1 MGRGTDLSP
10 RKKALVACM
19 LDQGESSQR
28 EIAKKLKISQKSVS
42 RVKVSVQEETPL
54 SPDRKGKCVRKSKFS
69 PRLLR
74 KMVQIAKTNRR
85 ATSREICEKL
95 KEYGTEVSPSIVRRR
110 LCAEGLPAR
119 RPRKKAKLT
128 PAMAK
133 KRILWAKDMQEK
145 FQNNWNKVV
154 FSDESIFSVG
164 EESGQY
170 VRRTTSEMFD
180 PKIKSAHR
188 TKSDCGDFGWG
199 DLSGPATTDELKH
212 ILSKVIF
219 ADLKDKHNILYILD
233 KVAILESQIIEI
245 AMGRSEEAL
254 SLALGS
260 SYDVVN
266 SNGLQILPIR
276 PKAIDLAQVTF
287 PPLFTE
293 RLKITKDKF
302 TDLQSMK
309 PAIDKDA
316 WYFYD
321 NMPHE
326 EATIRVLK
334 RQKKTEGG
342 TTSRKTDE
350 AQPAKPKIKKTT
362 DEKKT
367 DKTHRTN

>member
-19 LDQGESSQR
+19 LDQGESSQC

-42 RVKVSVQEETPL
+42 RVKVSVQEGTPL
-54 SPDRKGKCVRKSKFS
+54 SPDRKGKCGRKSKFS

-145 FQNNWNKVV
+145 FQNNCNKVV

-180 PKIKSAHR
+180 PKVNKEIMAETLKKWESPPNLPSRSPPNLNPEIDKAVAGTFSQTR
-188 TKSDCGDFGWG
+188 DIQAKYDQGLVGRG
-199 DLSGPATTDELKH
+199 LS
-212 ILSKVIF
+212 
-219 ADLKDKHNILYILD
+219 
-233 KVAILESQIIEI
+233 
-245 AMGRSEEAL
+245 
-254 SLALGS
+254 ALGMS
-260 SYDVVN
+260 V
-266 SNGLQILPIR
+266 
-276 PKAIDLAQVTF
+276 
-287 PPLFTE
+287 PLYY
-293 RLKITKDKF
+293 
-302 TDLQSMK
+302 
-309 PAIDKDA
+309 P
-316 WYFYD
+316 
-321 NMPHE
+321 
-326 EATIRVLK
+326 
-334 RQKKTEGG
+334 
-342 TTSRKTDE
+342 
-350 AQPAKPKIKKTT
+350 
-362 DEKKT
+362 
-367 DKTHRTN
+367 